1 LLLAPL
7 YQVFFD
13 SQPAEQNFM
22 TVLWW
27 GPGESNPVLPPHSLI
42 LRTESNCAPYQV
54 LLSSSGLWYLLAE
67 LRKYSKGNGG

>member
-22 TVLWW
+22 TVL
-27 GPGESNPVLPPHSLI
+27 
-42 LRTESNCAPYQV
+42 
-54 LLSSSGLWYLLAE
+54 
-67 LRKYSKGNGG
+67 